1 MKGFRGLGFGFC
13 LLVAPFLFCSFL
25 TPLLGMAQQRLPEG
39 GKPPS
44 YSRLSQEG
52 GLVQVMVELLD
63 PPTTR
68 VYAREVERAQTLSP
82 SIREAQAV
90 STARLELARIDGLQK
105 AILTQLSGPEIGAV
119 PIYRLQRVYNGIV
132 VQVPLSKLPR
142 IRSIPGVKAVHPM
155 IPKTLHNATSVPLIG
170 APFVWSSGLGNRG
183 EGIKV
188 GVIDTG
194 IDYLHTNFGGPGSG
208 YESND
213 TTVTGDTAGFF
224 PGTKVVGGWDFAGD
238 AYDANDP
245 YHSLPQPDP
254 DPMDC
259 NGHGSHVAGTI
270 GGYGVKANGS
280 TYTGPYDDST
290 PFSSLRI
297 GPGVAPKVELYALR
311 VFGCSG
317 STNLTEQAIEWAVDP
332 NQDGDFSDHLDVINM
347 SLGSSFGAS
356 YDTTAVASD
365 NAALAGVVVVVSAGN
380 DGDTFYI
387 VGSPGTSGQAITVAS
402 SVDSTDTFD
411 GFRVN
416 SPPGIAGVYPSSHS
430 SEYNWT
436 GMTFPVTGSLIYPPS
451 QTSGCEA
458 FAPDNVTLISGN
470 VVLLDWTD
478 GECGSATRTNNAAD
492 AGAIGVILAYNYSDF
507 DISIYGSNRIPTTIT
522 TQAIGNLLKA
532 NLGLGVNVT
541 LSKEYIGSQKV
552 VDAGRT
558 DTLSSFSSRGPRRGS
573 ALKPDIAAPGQTIFS
588 TRALSGSLG
597 ESMNGTSMAAPHI
610 AGAMA
615 LLRKLHPTW
624 TVEELKALIMNTA
637 THDLFVDPNS
647 TPPKYGPGRV
657 GAGRVDLGNA
667 ASARVVVYNSDD
679 PGLVS
684 VSFGSVEV
692 TGALTLTKTVRVVNK
707 GSSEVTC
714 NIGYTAIA
722 TIPGVSF
729 SFPDGTTLSVPGG
742 GSRSFRL
749 QLSADSA
756 LMKHT
761 RDGSLSETQGG
772 YPRHWVSE
780 ASGYVTLASTSGLTS
795 RLPVYAAV
803 RAASTMATAETWI
816 KLDPPVGTKTLTL
829 TGQGVNTGSS
839 FPTDEVSLVSA
850 FELQEWNPKD
860 APIALGSLPD
870 TPYHHADLKA
880 IGVASDYKAKGS
892 SISATTIYF
901 GIATHGDWSTPNE
914 IEFDIVIDT
923 DQNGTWDYIIYNT
936 NYGTD
941 EGDPSDVFISVLCP
955 YSGGGSCYWWYANGI
970 SSSVRDT
977 VLFNTSVMVLPVS
990 ASRLGLSG
998 SSSRFDYFVV
1008 SFSRDVE
1015 GWVDFSD
1022 VHTYDPAQP
1031 GLSFGGTSYAGSPVQ
1046 QPLYRDLDGGTIEL
1060 DYDWSKYLDSHS
1072 KGLLLLHH
1080 HNTAG
1085 NRAQVIDVGRH
1096 VLVKPKEGTLGTE
1109 LTISGNG
1116 FGSKKGKVLVGDVAL
1131 KVVEW
1136 NDTAIRSLLSKVIP
1150 PGTYPVSIL
1159 PKGLSAVAEEEAFTM
1174 KEPIMTEIL
1183 PAEGSVG
1190 EVITLRGFYFGS
1202 KKGKVL
1208 LGSKSCK
1215 VLKWTM
1221 EPANGESEIW
1231 FSVPKGLLPGTY
1243 DLVLLPKTGVRVV
1256 EEDAFRVK

>member
-1 MKGFRGLGFGFC
+1 MKGFRGLGLVLC
-13 LLVAPFLFCSFL
+13 LLVTPFLFCSFL
-25 TPLLGMAQQRLPEG
+25 TPLPGIAQQRLPEG
-39 GKPPS
+39 AKPS
-44 YSRLSQEG
+44 SFSRLGQEG

-68 VYAREVERAQTLSP
+68 VYAREMEKAQTLSP
-82 SIREAQAV
+82 SIRKAQAI
-90 STARLELARIDGLQK
+90 STAQMELARIDGIQK
-105 AILTQLSGPEIGAV
+105 TILTQLRGPEIGAT

-132 VQVPLSKLPR
+132 VQVSLSKLPR

-170 APFVWSSGLGNRG
+170 APFVWASGLGNSG

-213 TTVTGDTAGFF
+213 TTVIGDTPGFF

-238 AYDANDP
+238 TYDAGDP
-245 YHSLPQPDP
+245 YHSIPQPDP

-270 GGYGVKANGS
+270 GGYGVKADGS
-280 TYTGPYDDST
+280 TYTGPYDGST

-311 VFGCSG
+311 VFGCDG

-347 SLGSSFGAS
+347 SLGSSFGS
-356 YDTTAVASD
+356 PYDTTAVASD
-365 NAALAGVVVVVSAGN
+365 NAALAGVIVVVSAGN
-380 DGDTFYI
+380 EGDTFYI

-416 SPPGIAGVYPSSHS
+416 SPPAIAGVYLSSHS

-436 GMTFPVTGSLIYPPS
+436 GMDFPVTGSLVYPPS

-458 FAPDNVTLISGN
+458 FNSGNVSLISGN

-478 GECGSATRTNNAAD
+478 GECGSTTRTNNAAD
-492 AGAIGVILAYNYSDF
+492 AGAIGVILAYNHSDF
-507 DISIYGSNRIPTTIT
+507 DIAIYGSNRIPTTIT
-522 TQAIGNLLKA
+522 TQATGNLLKA
-532 NLGLGVNVT
+532 NLGSGINVT
-541 LSKEYIGSQKV
+541 LSKEDIGSEKV

-573 ALKPDIAAPGQTIFS
+573 VLKPDIAAPGQTIFS

-637 THDLFVDPNS
+637 THDLFVNPNS
-647 TPPKYGPGRV
+647 TPPRYGPSRV

-667 ASARVVVYNSDD
+667 ATGQVVVYNSDD

-707 GSSEVTC
+707 GSSDVTY
-714 NIGYTAIA
+714 NIAYTAIT

-742 GSRSFRL
+742 SSRSFRL
-749 QLSADSA
+749 QMSAEAAS
-756 LMKHT
+756 MKHT
-761 RDGSLSETQGG
+761 RDGSQSQTQGG

-780 ASGYVTLASTSGLTS
+780 ASGYITLTPSSGLTL
-795 RLPVYAAV
+795 RLPVYAAP
-803 RAASTMATAETWI
+803 RLASEMATAETWI

-850 FELQEWNPKD
+850 FELQESSPRD
-860 APIALGSLPD
+860 API
-870 TPYHHADLKA
+870 
-880 IGVASDYKAKGS
+880 
-892 SISATTIYF
+892 
-901 GIATHGDWSTPNE
+901 
-914 IEFDIVIDT
+914 
-923 DQNGTWDYIIYNT
+923 
-936 NYGTD
+936 
-941 EGDPSDVFISVLCP
+941 
-955 YSGGGSCYWWYANGI
+955 
-970 SSSVRDT
+970 
-977 VLFNTSVMVLPVS
+977 
-990 ASRLGLSG
+990 
-998 SSSRFDYFVV
+998 
-1008 SFSRDVE
+1008 
-1015 GWVDFSD
+1015 
-1022 VHTYDPAQP
+1022 
-1031 GLSFGGTSYAGSPVQ
+1031 
-1046 QPLYRDLDGGTIEL
+1046 
-1060 DYDWSKYLDSHS
+1060 
-1072 KGLLLLHH
+1072 
-1080 HNTAG
+1080 
-1085 NRAQVIDVGRH
+1085 
-1096 VLVKPKEGTLGTE
+1096 
-1109 LTISGNG
+1109 
-1116 FGSKKGKVLVGDVAL
+1116 
-1131 KVVEW
+1131 
-1136 NDTAIRSLLSKVIP
+1136 
-1150 PGTYPVSIL
+1150 
-1159 PKGLSAVAEEEAFTM
+1159 
-1174 KEPIMTEIL
+1174 
-1183 PAEGSVG
+1183 
-1190 EVITLRGFYFGS
+1190 
-1202 KKGKVL
+1202 
-1208 LGSKSCK
+1208 
-1215 VLKWTM
+1215 
-1221 EPANGESEIW
+1221 
-1231 FSVPKGLLPGTY
+1231 VP
-1243 DLVLLPKTGVRVV
+1243 
-1256 EEDAFRVK
+1256 